1 MDLII
6 ILFYYKDYILIGIT
20 LVFITMEITRVILP
34 LVELAKTIELYCELP
49 KND

>member
-1 MDLII
+1 MGTA
-6 ILFYYKDYILIGIT
+6 F
-20 LVFITMEITRVILP
+20 VFITMEITRVILP